1 MEATTSNL
9 ETIRW
14 EQVKRLLKK
23 FFKSTAAKNM
33 EQPPTTYQVMGLRNQ
48 SILESDIP
56 FKRPKNVPQKFHDSK
71 KYVCYC
77 A

>member
-33 EQPPTTYQVMGLRNQ
+33 EQPPATYQVMGLRNQ

-56 FKRPKNVPQKFHDSK
+56 V
-71 KYVCYC
+71 
-77 A
+77 

>member
-33 EQPPTTYQVMGLRNQ
+33 DQPPTTYQVMGLRNQ

-56 FKRPKNVPQKFHDSK
+56 V
-71 KYVCYC
+71 
-77 A
+77 